1 MFYIKTRKPNGHVVR
16 TGITDENV
24 FTLCPECGRETSVS
38 LPEIL
43 SDGVDALFPADIIC
57 AGCALAKTKGHLEA
71 RIKVPLTHDGIAWLV
86 DVMES
91 SGFSQGLVRLYDRFG
106 IGAPADLDPCDYAE
120 FGKALAQMVD
130 GGDETDGHEKRRG
143 LS

>member
-1 MFYIKTRKPNGHVVR
+1 MFDIKTRKPNGHVVR
-16 TGITDENV
+16 TEITDGNV
-24 FTLCPECGRETSVS
+24 FTLCPECGRETPVT
-38 LPEIL
+38 LPEVP
-43 SDGVDALFPADIIC
+43 SDGVDALSPADISC

-91 SGFSQGLVRLYDRFG
+91 SGFSQDLVRLYDMFG

-120 FGKALAQMVD
+120 FGKALAKMVD
-130 GGDETDGHEKRRG
+130 GEDEADGHEKCRG